1 MLKLVYPTTDPMRAR
16 DHRASASTNA
26 HDSIGGQIMRLN
38 FLGKGGTE
46 GGGCPALYATDR
58 GTYVVQGW
66 KTDTPGTI
74 EIPHLL
80 LGFAQ
85 PDTFVGAI
93 MIDTGRGTFVL
104 SGAPIADL
112 EALAQMDI
120 YPGETAVEV
129 ARLERRF
136 YGNAA
141 SAG

>member
-1 MLKLVYPTTDPMRAR
+1 
-16 DHRASASTNA
+16 
-26 HDSIGGQIMRLN
+26 MRLQ

-46 GGGCPALYATDR
+46 GGGCPSLYATDR

-66 KTDTPGTI
+66 KTGSPETI

-80 LGFAQ
+80 LGFAL
-85 PDTFVGAI
+85 PDTFIGTS
-93 MIDTGRGTFVL
+93 MFDTGRGTFRL
-104 SGAPIADL
+104 SGGSVTDP

-120 YPGETAVEV
+120 YPDETAIEV
-129 ARLERRF
+129 VKAERTF